1 MAAGPSGLLQPSG
14 GAARSAP
21 SALLAWLKRESNALF
36 GVAGAALTTLGQLAG
51 TMPMVPAVRDTVN
64 LWQRLTHDFWRP
76 PAAALGTSL
85 HPHIV
90 ASLTLAVFL
99 LTMGI
104 GARVSRRLSGRPPP
118 QGSLS
123 QRLGDESRISLAI
136 FAALCIIFLIGHDGE
151 RLVVFGSEKLG
162 GYAFALPA
170 AAAYITGSVIAGQAF
185 HARMLRLGIVVAVL
199 IAGNA
204 IALWAMGSGGG

>member
-1 MAAGPSGLLQPSG
+1 MAAGPPGLLQPSG

-21 SALLAWLKRESNALF
+21 SAALAWLKRESIAVF

-51 TMPMVPAVRDTVN
+51 TMPMVPALRDTMN

-76 PAAALGTSL
+76 PAAAFGTSL

-90 ASLTLAVFL
+90 ASLTLAMFL

-104 GARVSRRLSGRPPP
+104 GARVSRHLSGRPPP
-118 QGSLS
+118 EGTLWR
-123 QRLGDESRISLAI
+123 RLGDESRTSVAI
-136 FAALCIIFLIGHDGE
+136 FAALCIIFLIGHNGE
-151 RLVVFGSEKLG
+151 RLVVFGSERLG

-170 AAAYITGSVIAGQAF
+170 AAGYIAGSVIGGQAF
-185 HARMLRLGIVVAVL
+185 YGRMLRLGIVVALVL
-199 IAGNA
+199 AGNA
-204 IALWAMGSGGG
+204 IALWALGSGGN